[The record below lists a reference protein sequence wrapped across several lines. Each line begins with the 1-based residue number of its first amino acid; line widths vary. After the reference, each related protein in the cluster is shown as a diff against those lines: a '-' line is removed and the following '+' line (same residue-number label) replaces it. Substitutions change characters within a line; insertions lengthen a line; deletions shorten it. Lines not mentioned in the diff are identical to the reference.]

1 MFIKEKTDK
10 SIEDIELFSLI
21 YRFLLWYFYG
31 KEMKKSVMLNQET
44 VKVLNIGGMFTG
56 QLWVKK

>member
-56 QLWVKK
+56 QL